1 MFTRGTRRFY
11 RVIEESKLCRVH
23 RVVERFIFVEYNV
36 YTIRLR
42 GQLTLLPTRARFSR
56 DCSVLAQ
63 QTSNNDRPK
72 IVGVIER
79 RSLYDGRVKKYN
91 NRYNVDKKKQ
101 EISLTQLLRNY
112 HLIQEAIVSH
122 QDSSSRNLLS
132 KAMEI
137 LWSQD
142 ASVAGR
148 YRGLKMIKSF
158 GKYVERS
165 CRATPQEYISARPSA
180 AIRTAAE

>member
-79 RSLYDGRVKKYN
+79 RLLYDGRVKKYN

-122 QDSSSRNLLS
+122 QDQVAETYYP
-132 KAMEI
+132 K
-137 LWSQD
+137 LWRFYGRKTRVWQD
-142 ASVAGR
+142 VTEGWRWLRVSESMSSVA
-148 YRGLKMIKSF
+148 
-158 GKYVERS
+158 V
-165 CRATPQEYISARPSA
+165 ARH
-180 AIRTAAE
+180 RRNTYLHVLRRQ